1 MNSSTQVVVMC
12 LGMFILTF
20 SLGYLPTKMAA
31 PTKIMNL
38 ISIYGA
44 GLLVG
49 SALIVIIPEGMSVLY
64 SSLTAA
70 PSQIGLLSIP
80 EDDLSRASLSALVD
94 ARLA

>member
-1 MNSSTQVVVMC
+1 
-12 LGMFILTF
+12 MFILTF

-49 SALIVIIPEGMSVLY
+49 SALILIIPEGMSVLY
-64 SSLTAA
+64 SSLSASPT
-70 PSQIGLLSIP
+70 QIGLLSIP
-80 EDDLSRASLSALVD
+80 EENFSKTSLNV
-94 ARLA
+94 

>member
-1 MNSSTQVVVMC
+1 MC

-20 SLGYLPTKMAA
+20 GLGYLPTKMAA
-31 PTKIMNL
+31 STKIMNL

-64 SSLTAA
+64 SSLTL
-70 PSQIGLLSIP
+70 SSTQVGLLSIP
-80 EDDLSRASLSALVD
+80 EEDLSRSSLSA
-94 ARLA
+94 